1 MKTLITIILT
11 ILASFNSFADDKITL
26 VLAGFQK
33 SYGDTPYEK
42 IFESNK
48 GIYGIEYNMYSLTK
62 SVNEYG
68 LDRTTLL
75 VNLEPITFEFEKVS
89 GSIGAELGLTYGHN
103 WDTDRFY
110 VSKNIS
116 AHMAGA
122 LSLRYA
128 ITEKLSIET
137 RTTITMPYE
146 RVIIGTQVGLSYKF

>member
-1 MKTLITIILT
+1 MKTLITIALT
-11 ILASFNSFADDKITL
+11 LLVSFSSIADDKLTL
-26 VLAGFQK
+26 VFAGIQK
-33 SYGDTPYEK
+33 DYGDTPYEK
-42 IFESNK
+42 VFESNK
-48 GIYGIEYNMYSLTK
+48 KVFGIEYNMASLTK

-68 LDRTTLL
+68 LDRTTVL

-89 GSIGAELGLTYGHN
+89 GSIGAELGLAYGHN

-146 RVIIGTQVGLSYKF
+146 RVIIGTQVGISYKF